1 MKYNLCWD
9 RVLELGLLPR
19 EFYRAETDSYLPRIN
34 PYGLPLDSRKDY
46 TKSDWM
52 VWCAAMAENR
62 QVSHAIMAAIA
73 RFLKESSTRVAFS
86 DWYDTKTGDYCHF
99 IARSVQG
106 GLYMP
111 FLMQK

>member
-1 MKYNLCWD
+1 MVWDNL
-9 RVLELGLLPR
+9 LELNLFSPQIKKD
-19 EFYRAETDSYLPRIN
+19 EIAYYKKRIHA
-34 PYGLPLDSRKDY
+34 YGLPLDNRSDY

-52 VWCAAMAENR
+52 VWCAAMAENK

-73 RFLKESSTRVAFS
+73 CFLKESSTRVAFS
-86 DWYDTKTGDYCHF
+86 DWYDTKTGDYCHC